1 VDTLVKEVALNADPQ
16 VVGEHIEKSRQ
27 WRASAPRRLALPVRC
42 PPLGQVARYHWEFD
56 VRRSGQGDR
65 QPRKSCWPPL
75 FKNPPEMTRNDCINK
90 RQKFSTRLAA
100 RLLLEI
106 LIDTALQF
114 WGLSVGVFGFHSGI
128 VILALEAA
136 LYTKALLFLDV
147 GAAYAISS
155 LSLISVTFMS
165 QCLLRERVT
174 KTRWI
179 GVCLIFIGVG
189 LVVGRT

>member
-1 VDTLVKEVALNADPQ
+1 MSQTNIGVLLVVICTLLE
-16 VVGEHIEKSRQ
+16 GI
-27 WRASAPRRLALPVRC
+27 
-42 PPLGQVARYHWEFD
+42 GQVFLKKSVLRA
-56 VRRSGQGDR
+56 VRWYLWIS
-65 QPRKSCWPPL
+65 
-75 FKNPPEMTRNDCINK
+75 F
-90 RQKFSTRLAA
+90 
-100 RLLLEI
+100 
-106 LIDTALQF
+106 
-114 WGLSVGVFGFHSGI
+114 GI

-174 KTRWI
+174 KIRWI

-189 LVVGRT
+189 LVVART